1 MFDKLWCRKF
11 YVRFIKKTPKNL
23 PTNPL
28 LKMGV
33 GVHQNIF
40 LLMTSVH
47 TVDNIVSLNW
57 IKNTVDYSGPYMF
70 TSVRYLW
77 IDLRTFDF
85 LSVLSTW
92 SSCSWCSW
100 SSSPWPVPA
109 WPSTRSSENSW
120 PSLAGTSPVTR
131 PVSLSRP
138 PPIAADSRTRT
149 GANTPPAKVWVLG
162 SVVPFILRGIVI
174 VNVENSSLCID
185 AISTSKRR
193 PVGIIKSQEQNL
205 HVYCI

>member
-11 YVRFIKKTPKNL
+11 YVRFIKKKPKNL

-33 GVHQNIF
+33 GVHQNFF

-85 LSVLSTW
+85 LSMLSTW

-138 PPIAADSRTRT
+138 PPSAADSRTRT
-149 GANTPPAKVWVLG
+149 GANTPPVKVWVLG

>member
-11 YVRFIKKTPKNL
+11 YVRFIKKNPKNL

-33 GVHQNIF
+33 GVHQNFF

-85 LSVLSTW
+85 LSMLSTW

-138 PPIAADSRTRT
+138 PPSAADSRTRT
-149 GANTPPAKVWVLG
+149 GANTPPVKVWVLG

>member
-11 YVRFIKKTPKNL
+11 YVRFIKKNPKNL

-33 GVHQNIF
+33 GVHQKIF

-138 PPIAADSRTRT
+138 PPSAADSRTRT
-149 GANTPPAKVWVLG
+149 GANTPPVKVWVLG

>member
-11 YVRFIKKTPKNL
+11 YVRFIKKNPKNL

-33 GVHQNIF
+33 GVHQKIF

-120 PSLAGTSPVTR
+120 PSPAGTSPVTR

-138 PPIAADSRTRT
+138 PPSAADSRTRT
-149 GANTPPAKVWVLG
+149 GANTPPVKVWVLG
-162 SVVPFILRGIVI
+162 SLVPCILGGI
-174 VNVENSSLCID
+174 VNVNVKNSTLCIH
-185 AISTSKRR
+185 AFPTSNRR
-193 PVGIIKSQEQNL
+193 PVGIIKNQEQNFL
-205 HVYCI
+205 EYCI